1 MTEVI
6 NGDQMGDNARK
17 VLANFVS
24 RIENLQEE
32 KDATSSQ
39 MKDVYAEAKSMGFD
53 TKAMRDAIK
62 RRKLDRQERE
72 EQDGILATYEAAL
85 EGMDGLV

>member
-1 MTEVI
+1 MTLI

-24 RIENLQEE
+24 RIERLQED
-32 KDATSSQ
+32 KDVISGQ
-39 MKDVYAEAKSMGFD
+39 MKDVYAEAKSQGFD
-53 TKAMRDAIK
+53 TTALRQTIK

-72 EQDGILATYEAAL
+72 EQDGILATYEGAL

>member
-1 MTEVI
+1 MTLI

-24 RIENLQEE
+24 RIERLQDD
-32 KDATSSQ
+32 KDQVAGQ
-39 MKDVYAEAKSMGFD
+39 MKDVYAEAKSQGFD
-53 TKAMRDAIK
+53 TTALRATIK
-62 RRKLDRQERE
+62 RRKMDRQERE
-72 EQDGILATYEAAL
+72 EADAILETYEGAL